1 VKIKCRE
8 PGAINCS
15 IEFFFGDVGFFITF
29 EGEDCVREDEEDPDD
44 PKTGKAGKR
53 DKDEEDKDGDKKG
66 ESEDSD
72 LAGEYEKTEEKK
84 VVWRELKV
92 HMKCS
97 DAGGKGK
104 GGAGQLG

>member
-1 VKIKCRE
+1 VGFRDEGVLKQVCKMIGNLKRWTRGLGGGGGGPDRVKIKCRE

-53 DKDEEDKDGDKKG
+53 DKDEEDKDGDKKV
-66 ESEDSD
+66 S
-72 LAGEYEKTEEKK
+72 LRIVT
-84 VVWRELKV
+84 
-92 HMKCS
+92 
-97 DAGGKGK
+97 
-104 GGAGQLG
+104 